1 MLAGKFTLEP
11 LDAFLALSHQG
22 YATITI
28 EVCYELRIF

>member
-1 MLAGKFTLEP
+1 MLAGKSTLEL

-28 EVCYELRIF
+28 EV